1 MLDRHWAALCK
12 KLDFLYKVDIMSNVD
27 KKLDRNQ
34 ARKRIACIVNNTPE
48 LLRFSRH
55 ALEELKSDKL
65 TTVDVLN
72 VMKSSDAQIVDE
84 PEFENGSYRYRLGTK
99 KIMVVVAFDSPK
111 SLVVVTAW
119 RKL

>member
-1 MLDRHWAALCK
+1 
-12 KLDFLYKVDIMSNVD
+12 MSNISTR
-27 KKLDRNQ
+27 LDRNQ
-34 ARKRIACIVNNTPE
+34 ARKRITYIINNTPE

-55 ALEELKSDKL
+55 ALEELKKDKL

-72 VMKSSDAQIVDE
+72 VMKSPDAHIVDE
-84 PEFENGSYRYRLGTK
+84 PELENGSYRYRLGTK

-111 SLVVVTAW
+111 SLIVVTAW